1 MNHIDYK
8 YLQGSNEPWY
18 CISCYDEILPIGT
31 LTNKSFLSLVNSPPD
46 DCSLNNS
53 DAYISKN
60 SSVSLK
66 PSDLFILF
74 SQFNGSSPEQK
85 TDSENVVNSN

>member
-8 YLQGSNEPWY
+8 YLQGSNKPWY
-18 CISCYDEILPIGT
+18 CISCYDEILPIRT